1 MFSFYSVESII
12 EILEKTSIIL
22 LRGERM
28 LECIS
33 DYLSFG
39 LLMAFP
45 ISWLALLVIKLFRKR
60 RAKLLANQ
68 EKFYR
73 EW

>member
-1 MFSFYSVESII
+1 
-12 EILEKTSIIL
+12 
-22 LRGERM
+22 M
-28 LECIS
+28 LENIS

-39 LLMAFP
+39 VLVAIP
-45 ISWLALLVIKLFRKR
+45 ISWIVWAGKRFFLHR

-68 EKFYR
+68 GKFYR

>member
-1 MFSFYSVESII
+1 
-12 EILEKTSIIL
+12 
-22 LRGERM
+22 M
-28 LECIS
+28 LENIS
-33 DYLSFG
+33 DYLSFA

-45 ISWLALLVIKLFRKR
+45 ISWIVYFLMKLLRHR

-68 EKFYR
+68 EKYYR

>member
-1 MFSFYSVESII
+1 
-12 EILEKTSIIL
+12 
-22 LRGERM
+22 M
-28 LECIS
+28 LENIS
-33 DYLSFG
+33 DYLSFAV
-39 LLMAFP
+39 LMAFP
-45 ISWLALLVIKLFRKR
+45 ISCIVWVIAKRYRRR

>member
-1 MFSFYSVESII
+1 
-12 EILEKTSIIL
+12 
-22 LRGERM
+22 M
-28 LECIS
+28 LENIS
-33 DYLSFG
+33 DYLSFAV
-39 LLMAFP
+39 LMAFP
-45 ISWLALLVIKLFRKR
+45 ISWIVWLMMKVLRRR

>member
-1 MFSFYSVESII
+1 
-12 EILEKTSIIL
+12 
-22 LRGERM
+22 M

-45 ISWLALLVIKLFRKR
+45 ISWLALLLYKLFKRR

>member
-1 MFSFYSVESII
+1 
-12 EILEKTSIIL
+12 
-22 LRGERM
+22 M
-28 LECIS
+28 LENIS
-33 DYLSFG
+33 DYLSFAI
-39 LLMAFP
+39 LMAFP
-45 ISWLALLVIKLFRKR
+45 ISWIVYFLVKLIHHR